1 MSRLERSFST
11 PSHCLFYPE
20 PPYYYVGARCLIGV
34 WRARQSV
41 LERVLPA
48 PLELTPEHQVIST
61 VCDYPHVTGLGGY
74 HASAL
79 FIRARFEDIEGA
91 FCCHCYMDN
100 DAAVAAGR
108 EIWGFPK
115 KLARVQLLE
124 SGEIMRGT
132 VERGNLRIMSFS
144 MNLLREAQAEE
155 LPPLGNLFNLK
166 LIPSPEKG
174 APPEVHELT
183 LIQYKRFTTHL
194 IVGGEAT
201 VEFEQSPSD
210 PLHIFGPLDERVEA
224 YYVKQDVE
232 LPLGKVIHRYP

>member
-1 MSRLERSFST
+1 MSRVERVYST
-11 PSHCLFYPE
+11 PNHCLFYPE
-20 PPYYYVGARCLIGV
+20 PPYQYVGARCLIGV
-34 WRARQSV
+34 WRAEQSV

-48 PLELTPEHQVIST
+48 PLELTPEKQVIST

-79 FIRARFEDIEGA
+79 FIRARFKDIEGA

-115 KLARVQLLE
+115 KLARVQLSE
-124 SGEIMRGT
+124 SGEIMRGV
-132 VERGNLRIMSFS
+132 VERGNIRIMSFS
-144 MNLLREAQAEE
+144 MNLLKEAEAEE

-166 LIPSPEKG
+166 RIPSPEKG
-174 APPEVHELT
+174 APLEVHELT
-183 LIQYKRFTTHL
+183 LIQYKNFTTHL
-194 IVGGEAT
+194 IVGGEGT
-201 VEFEQSPSD
+201 VEFEKSPSD
-210 PLHIFGPLDERVEA
+210 PLYIFEPLEMMGA
-224 YYVKQDVE
+224 FYVKQDVE